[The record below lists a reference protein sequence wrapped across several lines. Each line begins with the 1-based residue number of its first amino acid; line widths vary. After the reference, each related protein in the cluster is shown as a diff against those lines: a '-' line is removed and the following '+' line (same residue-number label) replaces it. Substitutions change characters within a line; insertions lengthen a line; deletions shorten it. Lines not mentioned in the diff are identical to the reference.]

1 MADDLIPI
9 HQARTG
15 RVNLRVVGGVRSHVE
30 TDCVQCLQDMAAA
43 AETGEVIG
51 IAYAVMYRG
60 RHYIVNTAGELHR
73 NPTFA
78 RGAVA
83 ALDDELSRMA
93 WGES

>member
-1 MADDLIPI
+1 MKQPFTLIPDSI
-9 HQARTG
+9 
-15 RVNLRVVGGVRSHVE
+15 SHD
-30 TDCVQCLQDMAAA
+30 TRACLEQLK
-43 AETGEVIG
+43 AEAEAGDVIG

-83 ALDDELSRMA
+83 VLDDELSRMI
-93 WGES
+93 WRDE

>member
-1 MADDLIPI
+1 MKQPFTLIPDSI
-9 HQARTG
+9 
-15 RVNLRVVGGVRSHVE
+15 SHD
-30 TDCVQCLQDMAAA
+30 TKICLEQLFSDAKA
-43 AETGEVIG
+43 GDVIG

-83 ALDDELSRMA
+83 VLDDELSRMI
-93 WGES
+93 WRDE

>member
-1 MADDLIPI
+1 MNPPFTLVPDEISHDTKDCLAQLAAQAADGD
-9 HQARTG
+9 
-15 RVNLRVVGGVRSHVE
+15 
-30 TDCVQCLQDMAAA
+30 
-43 AETGEVIG
+43 VIG

-60 RHYIVNTAGELHR
+60 RHFIVNTAGELHR

-93 WGES
+93 WRQE

>member
-1 MADDLIPI
+1 MKPPFSLVPDSISHDTRVCLGQLAS
-9 HQARTG
+9 QA
-15 RVNLRVVGGVRSHVE
+15 E
-30 TDCVQCLQDMAAA
+30 
-43 AETGEVIG
+43 EGEVIG
-51 IAYAVMYRG
+51 IAYAVMYKG
-60 RHYIVNTAGELHR
+60 RHFIVNTAGELHR